1 MNELA
6 NRFQSVVLFTFHE
19 NEKLCETFV
28 EALEGYFGS
37 DNLRKLDQSTYGIT
51 NAVVDIDCL
60 NEILKVAEKTTEK
73 HKEGDE
79 ISVLFAEDSLVV
91 KTLLFNDAFTAVNK
105 DKKIKI

>member
-79 ISVLFAEDSLVV
+79 ILFYLQRIALWLKHFCLTMPSQQL
-91 KTLLFNDAFTAVNK
+91 
-105 DKKIKI
+105 IKI